1 MHPRVIG
8 EPEHLALQAQSVDCL
23 QRVRPRRSVRGE
35 RSLIG
40 QVEVLQLCR
49 APGERDL
56 DPSAVATEQRGTF
69 LVELSLDLS
78 EVALGSC
85 QLIGHALKVLAD
97 QLLADA
103 RPPFAASERCD
114 RWNG

>member
-49 APGERDL
+49 APGERGF
-56 DPSAVATEQRGTF
+56 DPLTVATEQRGTF
-69 LVELSLDLS
+69 LVELGLDLL
-78 EVALGSC
+78 EVALGARR
-85 QLIGHALKVLAD
+85 LIDHAAQGIGRSVVG
-97 QLLADA
+97 
-103 RPPFAASERCD
+103 RCSTAV
-114 RWNG
+114 RRVGAVR